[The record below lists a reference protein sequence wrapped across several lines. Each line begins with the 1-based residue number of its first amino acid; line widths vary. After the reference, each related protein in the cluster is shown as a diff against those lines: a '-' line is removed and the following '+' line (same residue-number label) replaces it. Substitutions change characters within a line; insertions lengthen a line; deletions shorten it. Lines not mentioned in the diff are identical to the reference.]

1 MKENAMKK
9 TATIQWMG
17 LAALT
22 AAMAW
27 MAAGC
32 ESMGELAKAGT
43 ELGTSVL
50 VATGDMTTNQA
61 SSVNRLGS
69 SVADLAKQ
77 ITPEQEYYIGR
88 TVAATVLA
96 NYPPKPEAGL
106 TDYVNKVGQTL
117 AQFSTKP
124 ETFGGYHF
132 LVLES
137 ADINAFAAPGG
148 LILVTRGLLK
158 CCQTE
163 DELAAVLAHEIG
175 HVEKL
180 HGIRAIKTGRL
191 NAAMM
196 SALSVAGNYS
206 GAELAELTQAFDESI
221 HDITKTLMNSGY
233 SRKLEYEADAAAIA
247 ILKQAGYAP
256 GALVAMLENMA
267 KNWDSSRKDF
277 AATHPAPADRI
288 KELQKIGVISSKSSA
303 NSRQQR
309 FLAATKSL

>member
-1 MKENAMKK
+1 MKK
-9 TATIQWMG
+9 ISTTLHVGIAA
-17 LAALT
+17 AAL
-22 AAMAW
+22 ALAW
-27 MAAGC
+27 MTAGC
-32 ESMGELAKAGT
+32 EMVNQATSIAADVAAGT
-43 ELGTSVL
+43 GVITQDQAESTKRVGTAV
-50 VATGDMTTNQA
+50 TKTFQD
-61 SSVNRLGS
+61 
-69 SVADLAKQ
+69 

-88 TVAATVLA
+88 TVAATVLTSYKA
-96 NYPPKPEAGL
+96 RADQNLNAYLNE
-106 TDYVNKVGQTL
+106 VGQAL

-132 LVLES
+132 LALDS
-137 ADINAFAAPGG
+137 DDINAFAAPGG
-148 LILVTRGLLK
+148 LILATRGLLK

-175 HVEKL
+175 HVEKV
-180 HGIRAIKTGRL
+180 HGLRAIKTGRL
-191 NAAMM
+191 N
-196 SALSVAGNYS
+196 SALTILAVEAGKNLA
-206 GAELAELTQAFDESI
+206 GEQLAEVTKAFDESI
-221 HDITKTLMNSGY
+221 NDISSTLLNSGY

-247 ILKQAGYAP
+247 ILKQAGYTP

-288 KELQKIGVISSKSSA
+288 KELQKIGVTSSTASA